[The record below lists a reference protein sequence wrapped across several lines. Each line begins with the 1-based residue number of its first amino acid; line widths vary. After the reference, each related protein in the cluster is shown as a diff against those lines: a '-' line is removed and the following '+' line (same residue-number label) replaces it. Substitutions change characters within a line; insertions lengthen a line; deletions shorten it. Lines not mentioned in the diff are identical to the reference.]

1 MSEFDNGLLTF
12 LAISCPML
20 QKYLFSSW
28 HIEVASKTSWPF
40 VFILDGK
47 EEVEFCLFFLSKLLI
62 TFQVVEVFLLLLIS
76 VEKKDALAALGKL
89 ITETYVRLKIVY
101 AA

>member
-1 MSEFDNGLLTF
+1 MLPDSKTF
-12 LAISCPML
+12 LAILCPIL
-20 QKYLFSSW
+20 QKYLFSSC

-40 VFILDGK
+40 IFILDGK

-76 VEKKDALAALGKL
+76 VEKKDALAASFWRVSLLRKL
-89 ITETYVRLKIVY
+89 LYV
-101 AA
+101 